1 MLTAQDSSL
10 TLVNVTLGK
19 QEPHAGDL
27 ADQTVQLAGLHKRV
41 ALGLQNLLV
50 RLGRV
55 DDERLLVKEAEV
67 ADKRRPRPLAVPF
80 LVEADGGRV
89 KKDFEELAEEGMIVL
104 SCQLGR

>member
-10 TLVNVTLGK
+10 TLVNVTLGE

-27 ADQTVQLAGLHKRV
+27 SHQAVQLAGLHKRV
-41 ALGLQNLLV
+41 ALGLQDLLV

-55 DDERLLVKEAEV
+55 DDERLLVEEAEV
-67 ADKRRPRPLAVPF
+67 ADKGGPRPLAVPF

-89 KKDFEELAEEGMIVL
+89 QKDFEKLAEEGVVVL
-104 SCQLGR
+104 TC